1 MPGESTATEIKPQVY
16 GDPRPASELAPYHA
30 WARTHEPGW
39 TYAAVRIA
47 LTPVA
52 LLLYRTRARGRE
64 NVPATG
70 AFILAPNHFS
80 NMDHF
85 FCGLNVRRQIRFM
98 SKSQFFG
105 RNPLV
110 SYLFRVSG
118 HFPVRRGRADEEA
131 FVTAHSILRRGG
143 CVGIYAEGGR
153 SRSGG
158 LGEPR
163 PGIGRLALESG
174 APVVP
179 VAIHGSL
186 AVRGWR
192 RGRFPRIMVSYGT
205 PVYACAG
212 REPRS
217 RAAARGG
224 ADDLRPYPRA
234 VRRARSGR
242 GVTLRGAG
250 AGLRRLGLAVLRRGV
265 RVERGEQL
273 GRDRGDLL
281 DGPRRTPPGW
291 PARAS

>member
-1 MPGESTATEIKPQVY
+1 MCEASRGMSGGDIKPQIY
-16 GDPRPASELAPYHA
+16 ADPRPADALAPYHA

-39 TYAAVRIA
+39 TYTAVRIV
-47 LTPVA
+47 LTPIA
-52 LLLYRTRARGRE
+52 LVLYRTRARGRA
-64 NVPATG
+64 NVPDDG
-70 AFILAPNHFS
+70 PVILAPNHFS

-85 FCGLNVRRQIRFM
+85 FCGVYLRRRIRFM

-118 HFPVRRGRADEEA
+118 HFPVRRGHEDDEA
-131 FVTAHSILRRGG
+131 FVTAHSILDRGG

-186 AVRGWR
+186 AARNWR
-192 RGRFPRIMVSYGT
+192 RLRFPRVVVSFGEPLRLPT
-205 PVYACAG
+205 VAEPD
-212 REPRS
+212 REQQIQ
-217 RAAARGG
+217 AAQLIFARVR
-224 ADDLRPYPRA
+224 DLYTA
-234 VRRARSGR
+234 I
-242 GVTLRGAG
+242 
-250 AGLRRLGLAVLRRGV
+250 
-265 RVERGEQL
+265 
-273 GRDRGDLL
+273 
-281 DGPRRTPPGW
+281 
-291 PARAS
+291 